1 MAQET
6 NDGTAYLMVLKQAT
20 SSQSGAAAAP
30 AREPDRVQEAARA
43 QNPENFQ
50 GAEKRRSPRYKCES
64 SAEVREDGG
73 DVRTW
78 ATFTDIGLHGC
89 YVEAQAT
96 YPAGTLLH
104 MRLEVNAIRVEA
116 KGRVRISCPYLGM
129 GIAFKDITEE
139 NNTHLKHLL
148 ASLSRPTVIM
158 GPGANSPHPTTGP
171 MEAACGD
178 QPRSRNPHLD
188 RILRDAPGAEARR
201 FRKTAQQEPK
211 VAERQGLKSFKVSKF
226 PKFPRFQRRYCSTT
240 GGRCPPTSE

>member
-1 MAQET
+1 MSYGQET
-6 NDGTAYLMVLKQAT
+6 NDGIAYLMALKQAT

-30 AREPDRVQEAARA
+30 AREPDRVQEAAPA

-148 ASLSRPTVIM
+148 ASLSRPIVIM
-158 GPGANSPHPTTGP
+158 GPRG
-171 MEAACGD
+171 ELAASYHRTNGSC
-178 QPRSRNPHLD
+178 
-188 RILRDAPGAEARR
+188 LR
-201 FRKTAQQEPK
+201 
-211 VAERQGLKSFKVSKF
+211 
-226 PKFPRFQRRYCSTT
+226 
-240 GGRCPPTSE
+240 